1 MINLGVSNCRCH
13 GQNGE
18 VVDSTY
24 ELSILMKAP
33 PPAQTKTTTTRTN
46 RIAFPLKIL
55 KKSAKKCNHPG
66 ENG

>member
-24 ELSILMKAP
+24 ELSIQMKAP
-33 PPAQTKTTTTRTN
+33 PPAQTKTTTT
-46 RIAFPLKIL
+46 FCYELL
-55 KKSAKKCNHPG
+55 FH
-66 ENG
+66 